1 MLKKLL
7 LVGFVICYTSSIYSQ
22 DSIIKIVEEKV
33 SNRLM
38 LYALNETDIDYDVTI
53 IVEGVGFRQ
62 SSAKPRV
69 TRVPATSKVNIARLS
84 LIKGKFLDYSYKL
97 VVNDSLSRRALRRQA
112 KLIKVKPKKQITVY
126 IPENCMSCDSIMKPL
141 KDGKYL
147 FTSYSLGEKPE
158 IKKQLGM
165 PMSQIDSLQT
175 PLFSLAGLIYPKVK
189 NYDQL
194 LEKLLE
200 E

>member
-1 MLKKLL
+1 MLKNLL
-7 LVGFVICYTSSIYSQ
+7 LVCFIVGSTSSLFSQ
-22 DSIIKIVEEKV
+22 DSIIKIVDEKV

-38 LYALNETDIDYDVTI
+38 LYAVNETDIDYDVTI
-53 IVEGVGFRQ
+53 TVEGVGFRQ

-69 TRVPATSKVNIARLS
+69 TRVPAASKVNIARLS

-97 VVNDSLSRRALRRQA
+97 VVTDSLSRRALRRQA
-112 KLIKVKPKKQITVY
+112 ESIKVKPKKLITVY

-141 KDGKYL
+141 NDSKYL
-147 FTSYSLGEKPE
+147 FTSFNLGEKPE
-158 IKKQLGM
+158 IKEQLGL
-165 PMSQIDSLQT
+165 PISQLDSMQT
-175 PLFSLAGLIYPKVK
+175 PLFSLGGLLYPKVK

>member
-1 MLKKLL
+1 MLKKILL
-7 LVGFVICYTSSIYSQ
+7 LSFVICYTSIVFGQ
-22 DSIIKIVEEKV
+22 DSIIKIVDEKV

-38 LYALNETDIDYDVTI
+38 LYAVNETDIDYDVTI
-53 IVEGVGFRQ
+53 TVEGVGFRQ

-69 TRVPATSKVNIARLS
+69 TRVPAASKVNIARLS

-97 VVNDSLSRRALRRQA
+97 IVTDSLSRRALRRQA
-112 KLIKVKPKKQITVY
+112 ESIKVKPKKLISVY
-126 IPENCMSCDSIMKPL
+126 IPENCSSCDSIMKPL
-141 KDGKYL
+141 IDSKYL
-147 FTSYSLGEKPE
+147 FTSYDLGEKPE
-158 IKKQLGM
+158 IKKQLGL
-165 PMSQIDSLQT
+165 PIAQIDSLQT
-175 PLFSLAGLIYPKVK
+175 PLFSLAGLLYPEVK

>member
-7 LVGFVICYTSSIYSQ
+7 LVSLVICYTSSVYAQ
-22 DSIIKIVEEKV
+22 DSIIKIIEEKE

-38 LYALNETDIDYDVTI
+38 LYALNETDIDYDVMIT
-53 IVEGVGFRQ
+53 VEGVGFRQ
-62 SSAKPRV
+62 SSAKPRL

-84 LIKGKFLDYSYKL
+84 LIKGKFFDYSYKL
-97 VVNDSLSRRALRRQA
+97 VVNDSLSRRALRRQSE
-112 KLIKVKPKKQITVY
+112 LIKVNPKKQITVY

-141 KDGKYL
+141 NDSKYV
-147 FTSYSLGEKPE
+147 FTSHNLGEKPE
-158 IKKQLGM
+158 IKKQLGL
-165 PMSQIDSLQT
+165 PMSQLDSLQT
-175 PLFSLAGLIYPKVK
+175 PLFSLAGILYPKVK

>member
-7 LVGFVICYTSSIYSQ
+7 LVCIIVCSSSSLFSQ

-38 LYALNETDIDYDVTI
+38 LYALNETDIDYDVMIT
-53 IVEGVGFRQ
+53 VKGVGFRQ

-69 TRVPATSKVNIARLS
+69 TRVPATSKVNIARLT

-97 VVNDSLSRRALRRQA
+97 VVNDSLSRRALRRQFE
-112 KLIKVKPKKQITVY
+112 LIKVKPKKQITVY
-126 IPENCMSCDSIMKPL
+126 IPENCTSCDSIMKPL
-141 KDGKYL
+141 TNSKYI
-147 FTSYSLGEKPE
+147 FTSFNLGEKPE
-158 IKKQLGM
+158 IKDQLGM
-165 PMSQIDSLQT
+165 PMAQLDSLQA
-175 PLFSLAGLIYPKVK
+175 PLFSLGGLIYPKVK
-189 NYDQL
+189 NYGEL